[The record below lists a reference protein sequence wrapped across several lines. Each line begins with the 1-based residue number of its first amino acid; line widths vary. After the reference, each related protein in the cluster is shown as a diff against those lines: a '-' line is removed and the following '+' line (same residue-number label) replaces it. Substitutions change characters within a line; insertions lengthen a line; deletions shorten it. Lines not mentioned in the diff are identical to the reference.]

1 MRTPSTSRALGLV
14 VLLVVAGIGIDLRMP
29 SEATSAP
36 DPAVA
41 GPAVAG
47 AWYCAAGETDE
58 EHRLDIVAATPPG
71 NGVSQVELVSMAGG
85 AASPAT
91 QRRVFAGA
99 STTYTAPAG
108 SSAAGI
114 AARWWDRP
122 TAVSRTWQVGGVDD
136 PPGLVSGPC
145 TNQPSPTWYVPGM
158 STAGGAT
165 ARLYLS
171 NPFGVDASVSV
182 SFMTGTGPVAPILL
196 ENVSIPARDIVSV
209 NLNDH
214 VPREADVGVSV
225 QSRSGRVVVEG
236 VQYLNAAI
244 GNVDAVSLV
253 RASQE
258 LAETWTVPWSVTDP
272 GLEATPPEADPEG
285 EAGDEVAAPEGDTV
299 VDGAVAAQ
307 EAPTEDPTETSTPGP
322 TDVPTDPE
330 TAAPTAEPTPEP
342 TTPADALAPPAP
354 GPDGLTVVE
363 TAAPGSGTASWVW
376 VSNPGDEDAA
386 ITYALHTRDGVVV
399 PDVGGEVVVRAGHVT
414 RLDLRQALPDPIA
427 TAGVTVRS
435 ENGVPVAVSVGSL
448 VRPEVGDVAQTG
460 FATTL
465 GSPVA
470 SQEWL
475 AIGEPTA
482 DRTQVLHV
490 VNVGAEAVT
499 VDVAVW
505 NGSVVRR
512 PAGLTGVPVPAGSMV
527 ELALT
532 GAAFP
537 VTEVVAHVTA
547 SGPVVVGRHSV
558 GPSGT
563 GGWVSS
569 GAIPASVWEGGNTI
583 PAVAHRTRLAE
594 ELGTDQGVPTTDEQ
608 IVDLPTEDAE
618 PAPEETDE
626 VIAP

>member
-1 MRTPSTSRALGLV
+1 MRTPSTSRALVLV
-14 VLLVVAGIGIDLRMP
+14 AVLVLAGIGIDLRMP

-58 EHRLDIVAATPPG
+58 EHRLDVVAATPPG
-71 NGVSQVELVSMAGG
+71 NGVSQIELVPMAGG

-99 STTYTAPAG
+99 ATTFTAPAG
-108 SSAAGI
+108 SSAAAI

-122 TAVSRTWQVGGVDD
+122 TAVSRTWTVGGVDD

-165 ARLYLS
+165 ARLYLY

-182 SFMTGTGPVAPILL
+182 SFTTGTGLVAPILL

-214 VPREADVGVSV
+214 VPREADVGVAV
-225 QSRSGRVVVEG
+225 ESRAGRVVVEG

-272 GLEATPPEADPEG
+272 GLEPEVPEDATDE
-285 EAGDEVAAPEGDTV
+285 EVAAPEGDAV

-307 EAPTEDPTETSTPGP
+307 EAPTDDPTDSSTDDATDAP
-322 TDVPTDPE
+322 TDAVTE
-330 TAAPTAEPTPEP
+330 APTTAPEP
-342 TTPADALAPPAP
+342 ESTTAPDVLTPPAP

-386 ITYALHTRDGVVV
+386 VTYALHTRDGVVV
-399 PDVGGEVVVRAGHVT
+399 PDVGGEVLVRAGHVI

-475 AIGEPTA
+475 AIGEPIA

-512 PAGLTGVPVPAGSMV
+512 PAGLTGVPVPAGAMV

-569 GAIPASVWEGGNTI
+569 GAIPASVWEGGSTI

-608 IVDLPTEDAE
+608 IVDLPADADE
-618 PAPEETDE
+618 PAPEATDE
-626 VIAP
+626 VTTP

>member
-1 MRTPSTSRALGLV
+1 M
-14 VLLVVAGIGIDLRMP
+14 
-29 SEATSAP
+29 
-36 DPAVA
+36 
-41 GPAVAG
+41 
-47 AWYCAAGETDE
+47 
-58 EHRLDIVAATPPG
+58 
-71 NGVSQVELVSMAGG
+71 
-85 AASPAT
+85 
-91 QRRVFAGA
+91 
-99 STTYTAPAG
+99 
-108 SSAAGI
+108 
-114 AARWWDRP
+114 
-122 TAVSRTWQVGGVDD
+122 
-136 PPGLVSGPC
+136 
-145 TNQPSPTWYVPGM
+145 
-158 STAGGAT
+158 
-165 ARLYLS
+165 
-171 NPFGVDASVSV
+171 
-182 SFMTGTGPVAPILL
+182 
-196 ENVSIPARDIVSV
+196 
-209 NLNDH
+209 
-214 VPREADVGVSV
+214 
-225 QSRSGRVVVEG
+225 
-236 VQYLNAAI
+236 
-244 GNVDAVSLV
+244 
-253 RASQE
+253 
-258 LAETWTVPWSVTDP
+258 
-272 GLEATPPEADPEG
+272 
-285 EAGDEVAAPEGDTV
+285 
-299 VDGAVAAQ
+299 
-307 EAPTEDPTETSTPGP
+307 
-322 TDVPTDPE
+322 
-330 TAAPTAEPTPEP
+330 
-342 TTPADALAPPAP
+342 
-354 GPDGLTVVE
+354 
-363 TAAPGSGTASWVW
+363 
-376 VSNPGDEDAA
+376 
-386 ITYALHTRDGVVV
+386 